1 MVTLRETARIL
12 QSAGCE
18 DAAFDAKILHELAAG
33 DAEKLAALT
42 EKRAARYPLQYLCGE
57 WDFLDFTLK
66 VGEGV
71 LIPRADTEIV
81 CETAI
86 AAARKKSAPVVVDLC
101 AGSGAIAIG
110 IARAVSSAQVTAVEL
125 SADALPYLR
134 ANVAALAPKI
144 DVQAA
149 DIFAWNKTLGAESV
163 DVLVSNPPYITADE
177 MRTLAPELSCE
188 PRMALEAAQ
197 NGLAFYE
204 HIAAAYRF
212 AVRKQGSIVFEIGS
226 TQGRAV
232 SEILCRNGWHDV
244 RVLPDYAGLSRVVA
258 ACK

>member
-1 MVTLRETARIL
+1 MVTPRETAEIL
-12 QSAGCE
+12 RKAGCA

-33 DAEKLAALT
+33 DAEKLFALT

-66 VGEGV
+66 IGEGV

-86 AAARKKSAPVVVDLC
+86 AAAKEKPAPTVVDLC

-110 IARAVSSAQVTAVEL
+110 IARAVPLATVTAVEL
-125 SADALPYLR
+125 SPQAMPYLQENAR
-134 ANVAALAPKI
+134 TLAKNITVA
-144 DVQAA
+144 AA
-149 DIFAWNKTLGAESV
+149 DIFTWQHTLTPQSV

-177 MRTLAPELSCE
+177 MKTLAPELSCE

-197 NGLAFYE
+197 NGLAFYM
-204 HIAAAYRF
+204 HIAAEYRF
-212 AVRKQGSIVFEIGS
+212 ALKQGGCIVFEIGS
-226 TQGRAV
+226 TQGEAV
-232 SEILCRNGWHDV
+232 TQILAQSGWRDIKV
-244 RVLPDYAGLSRVVA
+244 TPDYAGLPRAVTA
-258 ACK
+258 RK